1 MKVLRSTLVSPRKG
15 EAEALSKLL
24 HLLDGYLSTQPGFVE
39 SYELAENNS
48 LGRVSVWE
56 SRQAADHAATRVH
69 TIALK
74 SQIQR
79 HSNPDLS
86 ERMLRVTGERHAA

>member
-15 EAEALSKLL
+15 EEEALSELL
-24 HLLDGYLSTQPGFVE
+24 HELDGYLSTQPGFVE
-39 SYELAENNS
+39 SYEVAENDS

-56 SRQAADHAATRVH
+56 SRQAADHAATQVH

-74 SQIQR
+74 SRIR
-79 HSNPDLS
+79 GRSNPDLS